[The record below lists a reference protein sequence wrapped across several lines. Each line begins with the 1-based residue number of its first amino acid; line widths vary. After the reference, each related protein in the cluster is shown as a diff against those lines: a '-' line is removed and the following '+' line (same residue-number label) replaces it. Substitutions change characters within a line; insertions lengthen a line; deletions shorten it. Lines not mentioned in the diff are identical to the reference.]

1 MMLELRNVS
10 KTFFPGT
17 ADEKQAI
24 KDLSLKVDKGE
35 FITIIGSN
43 GAGKSTM
50 FQLIAGSLLAD
61 TGRVFLDGEDVTF
74 VPEHVRSRSIGR
86 LFQDPLSGT
95 APGLTIEE
103 NLALVYLHIK
113 KGSSAFSRVGKEERE
128 LLRERLSLLQMGLED
143 RMKQPVGLLSGGQR
157 QALTLLLATLDIPKL
172 LLLDEH
178 TAALDPA
185 SAEKVMQLTNE
196 IVKENGIT
204 CLMITH
210 NLYQALEAGTRT
222 LIMSN
227 GQICA
232 DLSGEERRNMSVE
245 DLQKLFRETA
255 GKNYAVDRML
265 LN

>member
-1 MMLELRNVS
+1 MMLELMNVS

-24 KDLSLKVDKGE
+24 KDVSLKVDKGE

-43 GAGKSTM
+43 GAGKSTL

-61 TGRVFLDGEDVTF
+61 SGRVFLDGEEVTF
-74 VPEHVRSRSIGR
+74 VPEHIRSRSIGR

-113 KGSSAFSRVGKEERE
+113 QGSSAFSRVGKEERQ
-128 LLRERLSLLQMGLED
+128 LLRERLSLLQMGLEE

-157 QALTLLLATLDIPKL
+157 QALTLLLATLDVPKL

-185 SAEKVMQLTNE
+185 SAEKVMQLTND
-196 IVKENGIT
+196 IVRDNGIT

-210 NLYQALEAGTRT
+210 NLYQALETGTRT
-222 LIMSN
+222 LILSD
-227 GQICA
+227 GQIAA
-232 DLSGEERRNMSVE
+232 DISGEERASMTVE
-245 DLQKLFRETA
+245 DLQERFRKTA

-265 LN
+265 LS